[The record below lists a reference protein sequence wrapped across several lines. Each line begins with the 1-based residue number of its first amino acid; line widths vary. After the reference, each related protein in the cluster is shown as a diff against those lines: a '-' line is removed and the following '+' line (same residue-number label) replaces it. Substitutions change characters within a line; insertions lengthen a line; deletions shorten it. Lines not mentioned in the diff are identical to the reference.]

1 VDRYFTI
8 LYRRNDAGQSR
19 LGLAISRKRVARAV
33 ARNRLKRLIR
43 ESFRQRRAELGD
55 LDLVVMAKP
64 AAAQARN
71 ADLFASLEGHWR
83 RIMSPA
89 DNHDLQPG

>member
-1 VDRYFTI
+1 M
-8 LYRRNDAGQSR
+8 
-19 LGLAISRKRVARAV
+19 AISRKRVGRAV

-43 ESFRQRRAELGD
+43 ESFRQRREELGD

-64 AAAQARN
+64 AAVQALN

-83 RIMSPA
+83 RIMSPP
-89 DNHDLQPG
+89 DNHDLQHG